1 MYDPL
6 FYDPAIFEPLA
17 QITVV
22 DAQHGDANIIDLCQH
37 SFDTDQDKW
46 RRILI
51 DTGPHDSSGL
61 ILSALLLALRNVPLP
76 VPNRHPSHVP
86 ALDEF
91 QVTHLDADHIGNA
104 SFLAEKLKNDLIQ
117 WRNTSSTYTCH
128 FVFPHIPAPIPKLAL
143 AGSYKSAKY
152 LDVVDKK
159 GKNQECNQV
168 VFALDDNIQW
178 ARDIN
183 LLDYEVEIELQMPYD
198 KPLPEMD
205 WTPIKDA
212 AESFGTS
219 NHIECTFTKAFR
231 KHTVDIQCQ
240 IQIVDVHNRLD
251 NVYVYRTSTKFSINL
266 SSIPWVSKPRIQIP
280 AILGFGT
287 SSIGYSFLQSLV
299 PSVDVIQFRTSEASI
314 KGYVAKLG
322 TSIAKLRKINGVSI
336 ATENVIAGKSREFD
350 HPHGQ
355 GKIRVE
361 NYIGPSKEIF
371 RDLGRSVLIRDY
383 SKLNDTEYDAEMDDI
398 ATNRASII
406 TIFNREDLGPK
417 DIKGIKMLFTG
428 DAYDRNCDVR
438 KTVTSFSGGKPPI
451 VAVGLLKVPHH
462 GSNVTSDTSF
472 YELVRA
478 EVYLVCAAHRI
489 HGNPKFSSLKAI
501 VQGFNDLERTS
512 GEPFRLFFSNPD
524 SMVDYQDSH
533 QSAVRKILQSE
544 WAPRQVNGKWNYEM
558 YRLKPSPKPKE
569 YNKFGRILLGIRKD
583 AQGNHVGMVEKPMTG
598 DWQICHKW
606 DLMTRRAVSD

>member
-1 MYDPL
+1 
-6 FYDPAIFEPLA
+6 
-17 QITVV
+17 
-22 DAQHGDANIIDLCQH
+22 
-37 SFDTDQDKW
+37 
-46 RRILI
+46 
-51 DTGPHDSSGL
+51 
-61 ILSALLLALRNVPLP
+61 
-76 VPNRHPSHVP
+76 
-86 ALDEF
+86 
-91 QVTHLDADHIGNA
+91 
-104 SFLAEKLKNDLIQ
+104 
-117 WRNTSSTYTCH
+117 
-128 FVFPHIPAPIPKLAL
+128 
-143 AGSYKSAKY
+143 
-152 LDVVDKK
+152 
-159 GKNQECNQV
+159 
-168 VFALDDNIQW
+168 
-178 ARDIN
+178 
-183 LLDYEVEIELQMPYD
+183 MPYD

-336 ATENVIAGKSREFD
+336 ATENVIAGQCNPGFPFSYWQLTIQTGKSREFD

-451 VAVGLLKVPHH
+451 VAVGLLKV
-462 GSNVTSDTSF
+462 
-472 YELVRA
+472 
-478 EVYLVCAAHRI
+478 
-489 HGNPKFSSLKAI
+489 
-501 VQGFNDLERTS
+501 
-512 GEPFRLFFSNPD
+512 
-524 SMVDYQDSH
+524 M
-533 QSAVRKILQSE
+533 
-544 WAPRQVNGKWNYEM
+544 RQAFIISYFC
-558 YRLKPSPKPKE
+558 L
-569 YNKFGRILLGIRKD
+569 
-583 AQGNHVGMVEKPMTG
+583 
-598 DWQICHKW
+598 
-606 DLMTRRAVSD
+606 